1 MELYQLNNLA
11 RIIQL
16 TGEGNGNPLQYSQG
30 WKSYGQKSL
39 ADSWHSMGWQRV
51 GHDSVTKEQQPVT
64 EGKKEKEVD
73 FCLIDTVQNM
83 THRERH
89 TIVCMLLNKVIN
101 LWNSFLFFNLNLF
114 ILIGG

>member
-1 MELYQLNNLA
+1 M
-11 RIIQL
+11 
-16 TGEGNGNPLQYSQG
+16 
-30 WKSYGQKSL
+30 
-39 ADSWHSMGWQRV
+39 
-51 GHDSVTKEQQPVT
+51 TKEQQPVT

-89 TIVCMLLNKVIN
+89 TIVCMLLNKVRN